1 MRFHKEPAK
10 AIISRSRQGRHAWD
24 AYKEATQ
31 MATFISLLRWTQKG
45 IENVKDGPA
54 RLDAASAPFR
64 AVGAEIKSFH
74 LVMGRY
80 DAVVVSEAPSDEA
93 AAKALLSICSRGNVQ
108 TETFRAFSE
117 DEFRKIVSALP

>member
-1 MRFHKEPAK
+1 
-10 AIISRSRQGRHAWD
+10 
-24 AYKEATQ
+24 

-45 IENVKDGPA
+45 IENVKDGPS
-54 RLDAASAPFR
+54 RLDAARSAFR

-93 AAKALLSICSRGNVQ
+93 AAKALLSICSHGNVQ
-108 TETFRAFSE
+108 TETYRAFSE

>member
-1 MRFHKEPAK
+1 
-10 AIISRSRQGRHAWD
+10 
-24 AYKEATQ
+24 

-45 IENVKDGPA
+45 IENVKEGPG
-54 RLDAASAPFR
+54 RLDAARAAFH

-74 LVMGRY
+74 LVMGHY
-80 DAVVVSEAPSDEA
+80 DAVVITEAPSDEA

>member
-1 MRFHKEPAK
+1 
-10 AIISRSRQGRHAWD
+10 
-24 AYKEATQ
+24 

-45 IENVKDGPA
+45 IENVKEGPG
-54 RLDAASAPFR
+54 RLDAARAAFR

-93 AAKALLSICSRGNVQ
+93 AAKALLSICSRGNVH
-108 TETFRAFSE
+108 TETYRAFSE

>member
-1 MRFHKEPAK
+1 
-10 AIISRSRQGRHAWD
+10 
-24 AYKEATQ
+24 

-45 IENVKDGPA
+45 IENVKEGPG
-54 RLDAASAPFR
+54 RLDAARTAFR

-80 DAVVVSEAPSDEA
+80 DAVVISEAPSDEA
-93 AAKALLSICSRGNVQ
+93 VAKALLSICSRGTVQ
-108 TETFRAFSE
+108 TETFRAFTE